1 MKKLLPAVVLTL
13 LTGVSI
19 AQSMSFPNGKVL
31 NLTTNK
37 STLYFETDM
46 RFHTQNSVS
55 TDYKWMVIF
64 DSIDSRWELS
74 ACNNGNCEIGIPNTG
89 TFIKDF
95 GENDTTVFM
104 RYHVATNAFTG
115 ASKIGVKV
123 YHKTNSLIAD
133 TVWFNINYTNMTG
146 LTEANAVKIDYAI
159 NNNTL
164 QVQNSGVKSIHIYN
178 LIGQC
183 IAKSNTNSIQMP
195 EKRGLYMLTV
205 TFDNNTQSTQ
215 KLVW

>member
-1 MKKLLPAVVLTL
+1 MKKILPAVVLTL

-19 AQSMSFPNGKVL
+19 AQSMSFPNGRVL

-146 LTEANAVKIDYAI
+146 LNEANAVKIDYAI

-195 EKRGLYMLTV
+195 EKRGLYILTV